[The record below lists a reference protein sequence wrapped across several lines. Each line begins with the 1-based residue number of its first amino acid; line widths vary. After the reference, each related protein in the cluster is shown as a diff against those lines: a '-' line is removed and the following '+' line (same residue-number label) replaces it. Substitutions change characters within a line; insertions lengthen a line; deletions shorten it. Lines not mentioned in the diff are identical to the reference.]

1 MAKVLISFLGI
12 GRLVKGTPK
21 REYEPAT
28 YKIGETEYEK
38 SFVSLAIREHYEIN
52 KLILIGTPRS
62 MWEEVYRT
70 YAQEDNIWLQIGEE
84 CAKKNHES
92 KLEIPH
98 QENIEQAMG
107 DGSKVVLVRYGI
119 NAEEIRENSEIIL
132 GLDTYLNE
140 GDELYVDIT
149 NSFRSL
155 PLYIMNLLIYLR
167 DVSTK
172 KVSIKGIYYG
182 MLEATKEVGHT
193 PIVDLSE
200 VLNVNSW
207 ISGAYS
213 FMEFGNAYKISSLI
227 PQEYDNVSKSLLT
240 FSNIENLNHLV
251 ELQKQYTNLKNLANN
266 TDGWPLV
273 MQKVIPQVVNKYID
287 TVTID
292 PKKRD
297 HITSDFQYKIAIW
310 QQRRHNYL
318 AAYSSLS
325 EAVVTRCGEL
335 ILRNNVINNDSI
347 NERVKSYYFR
357 EAVKE
362 YLKNTLKYSG
372 PDSKKNVLKKW
383 AILWDNVK
391 NTRNALVH
399 AFEIQTPP
407 EQLLSELEE
416 AINTTYSQNRWGDS
430 KYDSQTIYNEV
441 VKLEDKQK
449 NKSKNK

>member
-84 CAKKNHES
+84 CAKKNHKS

-98 QENIEQAMG
+98 QEDIEKAMG

-213 FMEFGNAYKISSLI
+213 FMEFGNAYKIA
-227 PQEYDNVSKSLLT
+227 SLLESDPQIGEPKM
-240 FSNIENLNHLV
+240 FSNPLREFSETKNLNHLS
-251 ELQKQYTNLKNLANN
+251 ELENQVGKMQVLRNTNDL
-266 TDGWPLV
+266 PLIAKMV
-273 MQKVIPQVVNKYID
+273 
-287 TVTID
+287 ID
-292 PKKRD
+292 PVVGEFLKTVQLNEGPFR
-297 HITSDFQYKIAIW
+297 HSDFQYQLAKW
-310 QQRRHNYL
+310 HYNHHNYA
-318 AAYSSLS
+318 AAYTTLNEAITTRACELRGYNSSSKLD
-325 EAVVTRCGEL
+325 RDR
-335 ILRNNVINNDSI
+335 IKSI
-347 NERVKSYYFR
+347 WWHEDDI
-357 EAVKE
+357 KE
-362 YLKNTLKYSG
+362 YAKLYSKVSKN
-372 PDSKKNVLKKW
+372 
-383 AILWDNVK
+383 
-391 NTRNALVH
+391 RNAIVH
-399 AFEIQTPP
+399 CLRDNKGRILNTANKMIR
-407 EQLLSELEE
+407 ELNVFINQYEE
-416 AINTTYSQNRWGDS
+416 N
-430 KYDSQTIYNEV
+430 
-441 VKLEDKQK
+441 L
-449 NKSKNK
+449 